1 MDMML
6 FLLLPTSFAFVYGVN
21 LENLVLVIG
30 WYLISGPPV
39 YGLTFCRFSLRT
51 ALMASA
57 REHSAA
63 FK

>member
-30 WYLISGPPV
+30 WYLISGPQYMGSPAV
-39 YGLTFCRFSLRT
+39 VSLCE
-51 ALMASA
+51 LP
-57 REHSAA
+57 
-63 FK
+63 